1 MSQTSHPAP
10 PVFGATPR
18 SRRTLRA
25 SATHRQTRRP
35 RRVLVVA
42 DGRLLAAAIA
52 ALLREAGME
61 ARAGD
66 ADALVDG
73 PIAPDLVIV
82 GPGTATQI
90 EELAAAV
97 RALHPGVP
105 LVALV
110 GEADAATIAVASRA
124 GLAGLLD
131 LHGDAPELAHAL
143 RRVAEG
149 ATVYP
154 ATVVHDR
161 RAEAAAA
168 LSDRQRDVLRL
179 LAEGR
184 TNAEI
189 AEELMVSVNTVKFHV
204 RSIFRALR
212 ICSRVEAALAWTALQ
227 HHPLG

>member
-1 MSQTSHPAP
+1 MSQVPHHAP
-10 PVFGATPR
+10 PALGAAQP
-18 SRRTLRA
+18 SRRARRA
-25 SATHRQTRRP
+25 SATHREARRP

-73 PIAPDLVIV
+73 PAAPDLAIV
-82 GPGTATQI
+82 GPGTAAQVA
-90 EELAAAV
+90 ELAAAV
-97 RALHPGVP
+97 RDLHPDVP
-105 LVALV
+105 VVALV

-161 RAEAAAA
+161 RAQAAAA

-189 AEELMVSVNTVKFHV
+189 AQELMVSVNTVKFHV